1 MRLLELEKA
10 IQKEPSVELLDKTKE
25 TLFVYDHDNSMEI
38 CFTDEDS
45 ISEEWLE
52 NKIWINQKLVHR
64 FNFNKDN
71 IAKVLMQ
78 MFAKEELQ
86 TLKQIYVIYQK
97 KDFDYIAKK
106 NDEELPE
113 IDSFWIN
120 QVGLMWFS
128 HQTIFINMNEIEK
141 FARKF
146 ALSWSEFE
154 DEITSGFWITLF
166 HELRHLTLDTHI
178 FLSEDKYPIEESSE
192 IKVEHFG
199 IDTFKQLSYSD
210 LNYEIRTIQAIF

>member
-86 TLKQIYVIYQK
+86 TLKQIYVIY
-97 KDFDYIAKK
+97 
-106 NDEELPE
+106 
-113 IDSFWIN
+113 
-120 QVGLMWFS
+120 
-128 HQTIFINMNEIEK
+128 
-141 FARKF
+141 
-146 ALSWSEFE
+146 
-154 DEITSGFWITLF
+154 
-166 HELRHLTLDTHI
+166 
-178 FLSEDKYPIEESSE
+178 
-192 IKVEHFG
+192 
-199 IDTFKQLSYSD
+199 
-210 LNYEIRTIQAIF
+210 